1 MKECV
6 LCAINCVVLLLGI
19 KNECA
24 GRVDRCPQCLECA
37 QRLQV
42 RLRSWLVEGP
52 ARNMVGKM
60 APLKPKTLEPSE
72 PPRPPNPQNSKREGI
87 NSDGVKDYASVRHGS
102 DDVGLARLF
111 QSCPAEET
119 DNQRH
124 GEPGGLQVWRRHRRR
139 RRWGC
144 LVQLLTQIAE
154 RHLELTKWAYLHLS
168 PELRIQ
174 QMPWTM

>member
-1 MKECV
+1 MAAAAATTECQSRDEDVFTLKRNYNMACNSRLLLPGGRLPSLLRRRRRVRGRHALLPRRSRCGRRRGLALRRRRGRRRRRRAPVKECV

-72 PPRPPNPQNSKREGI
+72 PPRPPKPPK
-87 NSDGVKDYASVRHGS
+87 
-102 DDVGLARLF
+102 
-111 QSCPAEET
+111 
-119 DNQRH
+119 
-124 GEPGGLQVWRRHRRR
+124 LQTRGH
-139 RRWGC
+139 
-144 LVQLLTQIAE
+144 Q
-154 RHLELTKWAYLHLS
+154 
-168 PELRIQ
+168 
-174 QMPWTM
+174 